1 MLAVAPDNTIWVD
14 GKICKNIEQLRRSRT
29 IQRFWQNNGV
39 ATIQTASW
47 GNAESIRTIAFDGL
61 AENSWTAI
69 GHQHIGNRCEQRLFQ
84 YGVSVLVEKKLSSPE
99 ERSTPTEY
107 AGIFTALCQDIYNYT
122 GKHISLLEWLRE
134 RDFKGVRYD
143 ANNDYN

>member
-14 GKICKNIEQLRRSRT
+14 GKICENIEQLRRSRT

-84 YGVSVLVEKKLSSPE
+84 YGVSVLVEKRVL
-99 ERSTPTEY
+99 
-107 AGIFTALCQDIYNYT
+107 
-122 GKHISLLEWLRE
+122 
-134 RDFKGVRYD
+134 
-143 ANNDYN
+143 

>member
-1 MLAVAPDNTIWVD
+1 MNEKDNENGLFILRIGTDDIMV
-14 GKICKNIEQLRRSRT
+14 GKN
-29 IQRFWQNNGV
+29 
-39 ATIQTASW
+39 
-47 GNAESIRTIAFDGL
+47 
-61 AENSWTAI
+61 
-69 GHQHIGNRCEQRLFQ
+69 
-84 YGVSVLVEKKLSSPE
+84 LSSPE